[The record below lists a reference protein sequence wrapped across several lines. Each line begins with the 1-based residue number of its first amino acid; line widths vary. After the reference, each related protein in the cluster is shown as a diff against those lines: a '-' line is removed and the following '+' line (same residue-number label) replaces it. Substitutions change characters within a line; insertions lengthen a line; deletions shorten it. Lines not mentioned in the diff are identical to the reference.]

1 MLLTL
6 GECRLFLTSKCL
18 NSFPDIKAML
28 AGWGSEGRVQEDS
41 SLGFTIGKKERD
53 EIIEYLS
60 EEDCKFIRSALKEE
74 WSGDDF
80 STRSYTKVRCDLC
93 NKKSVRN
100 CYYLR
105 NKYTGAVA
113 ECGYTCYSRF
123 IGRELPKEEPLTEE
137 RLSKDEIQ
145 KLAKE
150 RLLKDVVQGR
160 RM

>member
-6 GECRLFLTSKCL
+6 GECRLFLTSNCL
-18 NSFPDIKAML
+18 NSYPDIKSML
-28 AGWGSEGRVQEDS
+28 TGWASEGRVQVDP

-53 EIIEYLS
+53 EVVEYLN
-60 EEDCKFIRSALKEE
+60 EEDCEFIRSALKEE
-74 WSGDDF
+74 WSGDNF
-80 STRSYTKVRCDLC
+80 STRSYVKVRCDLC

-100 CYYLR
+100 CYYLH
-105 NKYTGAVA
+105 NKFTGAIA
-113 ECGYTCYSRF
+113 ECGYTCYSKF
-123 IGRELPKEEPLTEE
+123 IGSGLSKEELLTKE

-145 KLAKE
+145 KLAKG